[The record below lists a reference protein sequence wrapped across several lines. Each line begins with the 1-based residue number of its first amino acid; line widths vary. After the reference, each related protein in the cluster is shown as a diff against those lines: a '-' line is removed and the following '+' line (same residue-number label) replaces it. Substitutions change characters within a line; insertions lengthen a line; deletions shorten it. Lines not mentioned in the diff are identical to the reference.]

1 MAGNRKQVED
11 FIIKYIGKIVTGNE
25 NTDLY
30 KELFKNMSDKEFQ
43 LFMEDLRDGKTTL
56 SIIVPN
62 GNKNIKV
69 NVENNFKLAKEL
81 GFDFFQR
88 LKISGSKEL
97 PDYTTPNKF
106 LVFKLPIKRASQ
118 LLSKKV
124 SIPEDDRS
132 IDILTGQVT
141 GKSRASKLTLPELQL
156 LIGMGMKDSLKELV
170 KIRGGDIGANNAT
183 NAMLYKQGKASQ
195 KDAEEF
201 STGVISTKSLKA
213 YFNSMH
219 IRNTL

>member
-1 MAGNRKQVED
+1 MTGNRKNAEE
-11 FIIKYIGKIVTGNE
+11 FILKYIGKIVTGNE
-25 NTDLY
+25 NINLY
-30 KELFKNMSDKEFQ
+30 KELFSNMSDKEFH
-43 LFMEDLRDGKTTL
+43 LFMEDLRDRKTTL

-69 NVENNFKLAKEL
+69 NVENNFKIAKEL

-97 PDYTTPNKF
+97 PDYITPNKF
-106 LVFKLPIKRASQ
+106 LIFKLPIKRASQ

-141 GKSRASKLTLPELQL
+141 GKSRASKITLPELQL
-156 LIGMGMKDSLKELV
+156 LIGMGMKDSVRELV
-170 KIRGGDIGANNAT
+170 KVRGGDIGANNAA
-183 NAMLYKQGKASQ
+183 NAMLYKQGQASQ
-195 KDAEEF
+195 RDIEQF

>member
-1 MAGNRKQVED
+1 MTGNRKKTEE
-11 FIIKYIGKIVTGNE
+11 FILKYIGKIVTGNE
-25 NTDLY
+25 NINLY
-30 KELFKNMSDKEFQ
+30 KELFSNMSDKEFH
-43 LFMEDLRDGKTTL
+43 LFMEDLRDRKTTL
-56 SIIVPN
+56 SIIIPN

-69 NVENNFKLAKEL
+69 NVENNFKIAKEL

-97 PDYTTPNKF
+97 PDYITPNKF
-106 LVFKLPIKRASQ
+106 LIFKLPIKRASQ

-141 GKSRASKLTLPELQL
+141 GKSRASKITLPELQL
-156 LIGMGMKDSLKELV
+156 LIGMGMKDSVRELV
-170 KIRGGDIGANNAT
+170 KVRGGDIGANNAA
-183 NAMLYKQGKASQ
+183 NAMLYKQGQASQ
-195 KDAEEF
+195 RDIEQF

-219 IRNTL
+219 VRNTL

>member
-1 MAGNRKQVED
+1 MAGNRKQTEE
-11 FIIKYIGKIVTGNE
+11 FILKYIGKLVTGNE
-25 NTDLY
+25 NINLY
-30 KELFKNMSDKEFQ
+30 KELFKNMSDSQFRS
-43 LFMEDLRDGKTTL
+43 FMEDLRDKKTTL

-69 NVENNFKLAKEL
+69 NVENNFKIAKEL
-81 GFDFFQR
+81 GFDFFQK
-88 LKISGSKEL
+88 LKISGSKDL

-106 LVFKLPIKRASQ
+106 LIFKLPIKRASQ

-156 LIGMGMKDSLKELV
+156 LIGMGMKDSVKELV
-170 KIRGGDIGANNAT
+170 KIRGGDIGANNAA
-183 NAMLYKQGKASQ
+183 NAMLYKQGQASQ
-195 KDAEEF
+195 KEIENY

-213 YFNSMH
+213 YFNAMH
-219 IRNTL
+219 LRNTL

>member
-1 MAGNRKQVED
+1 MTGNRKKTEE
-11 FIIKYIGKIVTGNE
+11 FILKYIGKIVTGNE
-25 NTDLY
+25 NINLY
-30 KELFKNMSDKEFQ
+30 KELFSNMSDKEFH
-43 LFMEDLRDGKTTL
+43 LFMEDIRDRKTTL
-56 SIIVPN
+56 SIIIPN

-69 NVENNFKLAKEL
+69 NVENNFKIAKEL

-97 PDYTTPNKF
+97 PDYITPNKF
-106 LVFKLPIKRASQ
+106 LIFKLPIKRASQ

-141 GKSRASKLTLPELQL
+141 GKSRASKITLPELQL
-156 LIGMGMKDSLKELV
+156 LIGMGMKDSVRELV
-170 KIRGGDIGANNAT
+170 KVRGGDIGANNAA
-183 NAMLYKQGKASQ
+183 NAMLYKQGQASQ
-195 KDAEEF
+195 RDIEQF